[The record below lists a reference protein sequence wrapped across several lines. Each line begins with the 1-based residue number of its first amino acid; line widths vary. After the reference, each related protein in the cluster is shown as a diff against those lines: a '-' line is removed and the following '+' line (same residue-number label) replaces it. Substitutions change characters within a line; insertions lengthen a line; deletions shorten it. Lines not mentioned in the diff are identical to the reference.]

1 MKLFFLIIT
10 ILIQNIAQAQ
20 PCPKYGNSTT
30 PEKKKLNTLKNA
42 SINVS
47 SSVSPLSIPLKNL
60 IPAKKR
66 KDKNLYSDGAYAY
79 TEGFLVSFQEQGPEA
94 CNCNKAK
101 AKLKNGDVHMYIGL
115 KKNALKKDCIVVEI
129 TPAFKKKHPN
139 YETLLEKNTMVRI
152 TGYLLYDFIHEP
164 QAINY
169 CTSCAGAWRRSCWE
183 IHPITNIEKL

>member
-1 MKLFFLIIT
+1 MPKVNKMKLFFLIIT

-101 AKLKNGDVHMYIGL
+101 AKLKNGDVHMYI
-115 KKNALKKDCIVVEI
+115 C
-129 TPAFKKKHPN
+129 
-139 YETLLEKNTMVRI
+139 
-152 TGYLLYDFIHEP
+152 LLY
-164 QAINY
+164 
-169 CTSCAGAWRRSCWE
+169 TSPSPRD
-183 IHPITNIEKL
+183 